1 MPVPFLQTSLS
12 SHFRCEG
19 IAVGTFNLRGIG
31 FMRSDIDLGQC
42 AVILTLAV
50 MDTLLYGTADAT
62 VGLLLHFGFTSL
74 SGLEILY
81 PAVLEFIRAHAA
93 K

>member
-62 VGLLLHFGFTSL
+62 VGQ
-74 SGLEILY
+74 
-81 PAVLEFIRAHAA
+81 A
-93 K
+93 